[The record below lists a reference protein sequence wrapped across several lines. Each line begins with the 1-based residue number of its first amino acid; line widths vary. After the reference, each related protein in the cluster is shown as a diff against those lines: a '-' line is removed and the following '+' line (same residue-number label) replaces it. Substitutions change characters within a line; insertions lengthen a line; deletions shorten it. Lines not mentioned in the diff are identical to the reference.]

1 MKRGFFDAMDRLG
14 IEVLSVFGMP
24 PLAFV
29 ELAADLGCRH
39 ISLGLEPMPENPH
52 GYPRWSLRD
61 DPALRRALVAAL
73 EDRRISIALGEGY
86 VFRPGLDI
94 RDQAADLALMA
105 ELGVRCV
112 NAVTIDPDLARNQ
125 DQYGAFAELASTAG
139 MAASIEFMPGL
150 PIGDLAAAVALIN
163 QVSHPNLRLL
173 VDCMHLMRSGGS
185 AAQLAALDPAMIGHI
200 QLCDAPLKGEMT
212 RYAMEAKCE
221 RMVPGSGE
229 LPLAEIL
236 SSLPRDVVVSLEVP
250 MLAKASAGIG
260 PRERLLPCVDA
271 ARRLLAQLA

>member
-86 VFRPGLDI
+86 VFRPGPHTTLRCAAEG
-94 RDQAADLALMA
+94 RDD
-105 ELGVRCV
+105 
-112 NAVTIDPDLARNQ
+112 
-125 DQYGAFAELASTAG
+125 S
-139 MAASIEFMPGL
+139 
-150 PIGDLAAAVALIN
+150 
-163 QVSHPNLRLL
+163 
-173 VDCMHLMRSGGS
+173 
-185 AAQLAALDPAMIGHI
+185 
-200 QLCDAPLKGEMT
+200 LCDGGEM
-212 RYAMEAKCE
+212 RADGA
-221 RMVPGSGE
+221 GSGE